1 MCDFRVGDRVIIYK
15 PGRNGVRRGLWISS
29 CMDKFDGAEGVI
41 ETCVDDCLCKIAG
54 YNYHFHLS
62 WLEKV
67 ETKEEFNSDVT
78 LEDFL

>member
-15 PGRNGVRRGLWISS
+15 PGRNGVRKGLWISIG
-29 CMDKFDGAEGVI
+29 MDKFDGAEGVI
-41 ETCVDDCLCKIAG
+41 STCLDNGLCTIAG
-54 YNYHFHLS
+54 VDYLFHLS